1 MVAHPIRMKFFHGWT
16 RDLNPRNGIPAM
28 SSKYAVRWTDTAEK
42 DLEVILDFI
51 AEESIDKALN
61 ILESLRERAANL
73 YSMPERGRIVPELK
87 EQGIFIYR
95 EIVFLPWRIVYKI
108 NDKIIYVLA
117 VLDSRRNL
125 EEILLDRFVY

>member
-1 MVAHPIRMKFFHGWT
+1 M
-16 RDLNPRNGIPAM
+16 NPRNGIPAM
-28 SSKYAVRWTDTAEK
+28 NRKYTVRWTNTAEK

-51 AEESIDKALN
+51 AEESIDEALN
-61 ILESLRERAANL
+61 ILERLRGRAANL

-95 EIVFLPWRIVYKI
+95 EIISSPWRIIYRI

>member
-1 MVAHPIRMKFFHGWT
+1 
-16 RDLNPRNGIPAM
+16 M
-28 SSKYAVRWTDTAEK
+28 SGNDTVRWTDTAEK

-51 AEESIDKALN
+51 AEDSIDEALN
-61 ILESLRERAANL
+61 ILEKLRERASSL

-87 EQGIFIYR
+87 EQGVFVYR
-95 EIVFLPWRIVYKI
+95 EAIYSPWRIIYRI
-108 NDKIIYVLA
+108 NDKVIYILA

>member
-1 MVAHPIRMKFFHGWT
+1 
-16 RDLNPRNGIPAM
+16 M
-28 SSKYAVRWTDTAEK
+28 SVNYTVRWTDTAEK

-51 AEESIDKALN
+51 AEENIDEALN
-61 ILESLRERAANL
+61 ILERLRDRAASL

-87 EQGIFIYR
+87 EQGIFVYR
-95 EIVFLPWRIVYKI
+95 EAISSPWRIIYRI
-108 NDKIIYVLA
+108 NDKVIYVLA